1 MPESKDI
8 REEILKQ
15 EADKFNADFSVEIE
29 GVMGN
34 YIRVDV
40 VKNSMDEYFERKS
53 MQLLEYMA
61 KNRIECHEDKS
72 GNIVFFQRNGEGLT
86 KEQLFQN
93 FL

>member
-1 MPESKDI
+1 MTDKDERKEVLTNYMLLPEDENQVAAI
-8 REEILKQ
+8 YQ
-15 EADKFNADFSVEIE
+15 A
-29 GVMGN
+29 
-34 YIRVDV
+34 
-40 VKNSMDEYFERKS
+40 MDEWFERRS
-53 MQLLEYMA
+53 MELLVFMA